1 MYTLN
6 CKGRLMTLNR
16 PRIMGVI
23 NTNTDSFY
31 PGSRAP
37 LITTIVQRAEKM
49 LGEGADII
57 DIGGQSTRPGS
68 KRISAQEEIQ
78 RTVPAI
84 EGILQRFPD
93 ALISIDTYSPEVA
106 KAAVNAGASMVNDIS
121 SGDMDKTMIDTV
133 AGLQTPYIC
142 MHMQGTPERMQENPQ
157 YEEVTTAVV
166 DYLIQKVKQCRDA
179 GIRDIIID
187 PGFGFGKTIGHNF
200 SLLKNLSLLQII
212 QCPVLVG
219 LSRKSTIY
227 KVLKITPEEALN
239 GTTVLN
245 TIALMN
251 GAHILR
257 VHDVKEAKEAI
268 TLFMAYQRGEPLQ

>member
-133 AGLQTPYIC
+133 AGLQTLYIC